1 MKTST
6 SVRAI
11 CPRCG
16 HTFALAEAIVG
27 ELSERVRS
35 EVMEEALEREQAL
48 ENQISELTHRE
59 EELRAR
65 CLELDAE
72 AQHQVQSN
80 QARFEARM
88 RKEMEATIVSQREEL
103 EFKLNEKTIALKKAH
118 EQELLLRREQRRL
131 QEDRGELELEMERK
145 LDAERANMQE
155 KLAEEIEGKARLKLA
170 EREKIIDDLRRELD
184 ILQRKATQGSQQIQG
199 EVLEMD
205 LAANLTSSFPADDVT
220 SVSNG
225 VRGADIAQTVYTSNG
240 RRCGVILYE
249 SKRTKAWSNAWLPK
263 LRDDMRNANAE
274 IGVIVTETMPDGIRH
289 FGLIEGVWVTDAK
302 TALPLAASLRFTL
315 QQLML
320 LKRSQEGAQDKG
332 SVLYAY
338 LTGIEFRQRVEGVL
352 EAFSAMKSDL
362 ESEKRAITKHWARRE
377 KQIGR
382 GVESMASMFGGIQG
396 LAGSSVPDS
405 KELSFLC

>member
-1 MKTST
+1 
-6 SVRAI
+6 
-11 CPRCG
+11 
-16 HTFALAEAIVG
+16 
-27 ELSERVRS
+27 
-35 EVMEEALEREQAL
+35 MEEALGREQAL
-48 ENQISELTHRE
+48 EDQITELTHRE
-59 EELRAR
+59 EKLRAR

-72 AQHQVQSN
+72 VQQQLKTHQV
-80 QARFEARM
+80 RFEARM
-88 RKEMEATIVSQREEL
+88 RKEMEATIVSEREEL
-103 EFKLNEKTIALKKAH
+103 ELKLNEKTIALKKAH

-131 QEDRGELELEMERK
+131 QEDRGELEMEMERK
-145 LDAERANMQE
+145 LDAERADMHE
-155 KLAEEIEGKARLKLA
+155 RLAEEIEGKARLKLA
-170 EREKIIDDLRRELD
+170 EREKIIEDLRRELD

-199 EVLEMD
+199 EVLEID

-225 VRGADIAQTVYTSNG
+225 VRGADIAQTVYASNG

-263 LRDDMRNANAE
+263 LRDDMRNAKAE

-302 TALPLAASLRFTL
+302 TVLPLAASLRFTL

-320 LKRSQEGAQDKG
+320 LKRSQDGAQDKA

-362 ESEKRAITKHWARRE
+362 ESEKRALTRHWARRE

-382 GVESMASMFGGIQG
+382 VVENMATMFGGIQG
-396 LAGSSVPDS
+396 LAGSEVPDI
-405 KELSFLC
+405 EGLSLLS